1 MKVLV
6 IGGGGREH
14 AVVKKLSESPKIEKI
29 YCTPGNAGISQI
41 AQCVNIKATDIE
53 GIINFVKTNPMDMV
67 VVTPDDPLA
76 LGLVDRLNEMDVPAF
91 GPVAKAAEIESSKA
105 FSKTLMKK
113 YSIPKRD
120 FEIFDN
126 TEKALE
132 YVKDKKYPLVI
143 KASGLALGKGVIIVE
158 NHQEAVDTI
167 SQMMLNDMFGA
178 SGRTVIIEEFLE
190 GPEVTVLAFTDGKTI
205 KTMPSS
211 QDHKRALDN
220 DKGLNTGGMGAFS
233 PSLYYSNEIEDY
245 CVKNIFYPTINAMKK
260 EERNFKGVI
269 YFQMMLTKNGPKVIE
284 YNARFGDPETQA
296 LMPLLKT
303 DLYDI
308 FNAIIDENLDKIDIV
323 WENKASATVVLA
335 SGGYPKEYTKGYPIT
350 GIEEIIQ
357 NGITVYHMGTSVK
370 DGDIVTNGGRVLAL
384 TTTADTVE
392 EAVTKVYNNINRIHF
407 KDMHYRKD
415 IGRK

>member
-14 AVVKKLSESPKIEKI
+14 AVVKKLSESPKIDEI
-29 YCTPGNAGISQI
+29 FCAPGNAGIGQI
-41 AQCVNIKATDIE
+41 AKWVNINATDIE
-53 GIINFVKTNPMDMV
+53 GILSFLKENPMDMV

-76 LGLVDRLNEMDVPAF
+76 LGLVDKLNEKNIRAF

-105 FSKTLMKK
+105 FSKNLMKK
-113 YSIPKRD
+113 YGIPTGD

-126 TEKALE
+126 AEKALE
-132 YVKDKKYPLVI
+132 YIADKKYPLVI

-158 NHQEAVDTI
+158 DHQQAVETI

-211 QDHKRALDN
+211 QDHKRALDG

-233 PSLYYSNEIEDY
+233 PSLHYTEKVEDY
-245 CVKNIFYPTINAMKK
+245 CINNIFYPTIKAMK
-260 EERNFKGVI
+260 EEGRSFKGVI
-269 YFQMMLTKNGPKVIE
+269 YFQMMLTKDGPKVIE

-296 LMPLLKT
+296 LLPLLKT
-303 DLYDI
+303 DLLGI
-308 FNAIIDENLDKIDIV
+308 FDAIIDEKLDKINIE
-323 WENKASATVVLA
+323 WENRASATVVLA
-335 SGGYPKEYTKGYPIT
+335 SGGYPKEYVKGYKIS
-350 GIEEIIQ
+350 GLEELHKQ
-357 NGITVYHMGTSVK
+357 GITVYHMGTALK
-370 DGDIVTNGGRVLAL
+370 DGVMVTNGGRVLAL
-384 TTTADTVE
+384 TAKGDTVE
-392 EAVTKVYNNINRIHF
+392 EAVAKVYNSINKVYF